1 MLQLDMERESSAR
14 SSKRSS
20 PRASSASKESMHE
33 VKARLEEENHALT
46 RKVMELEVSN
56 DALRKQL
63 VDTRRCPVCSY
74 LLLFSRC
81 CCYSVVEFHVTLGCQ
96 FLLFVIVVCYS
107 PSRTLTCV
115 FIFPHVDFGE
125 ECCREVSQMDTT
137 GADRRSMHV
146 LEQDHRRDAETI
158 KTLSGLREDA
168 ERKAQALQDEVSK
181 LKRELQDT
189 RARSQMAGGAP
200 PDLGGTYG
208 NAQLIQLRAVAEKRA
223 EEAEGSLKLEQHSVW
238 KLKQELKMLESRLS
252 EAGTRRSESS
262 ANSPKFQP
270 RDSQNSTMSLAST
283 SPSSFEL
290 QRMQRE
296 LKVMAELKEAAL
308 QSLESLRAEL
318 VDNVTNIEFSNLRID
333 SKIGSGSF
341 AEVYRGEWTRPCA
354 IKKLRG
360 LTKRRQ
366 LQDFYREAQILQ
378 MLNHAGIVQMM
389 GICMNIPELYL
400 VTELVVGGSLEG
412 KAFPILS
419 TICLIC
425 MCTKEWM
432 IE

>member
-1 MLQLDMERESSAR
+1 
-14 SSKRSS
+14 
-20 PRASSASKESMHE
+20 
-33 VKARLEEENHALT
+33 
-46 RKVMELEVSN
+46 
-56 DALRKQL
+56 
-63 VDTRRCPVCSY
+63 
-74 LLLFSRC
+74 
-81 CCYSVVEFHVTLGCQ
+81 
-96 FLLFVIVVCYS
+96 
-107 PSRTLTCV
+107 
-115 FIFPHVDFGE
+115 
-125 ECCREVSQMDTT
+125 MDTT
-137 GADRRSMHV
+137 GTDRRSMHIY
-146 LEQDHRRDAETI
+146 EQDHRRDAETI
-158 KTLSGLREDA
+158 KALSGLREDA
-168 ERKAQALQDEVSK
+168 ERKAQALQDELRNQGAEVLK
-181 LKRELQDT
+181 LKRELQET
-189 RARSQMAGGAP
+189 RARSQMAGGASP

-208 NAQLIQLRAVAEKRA
+208 NAQGTDLLQLIQLRAVAEKRA
-223 EEAEGSLKLEQHSVW
+223 EEAENCLKLEQQSVW

-252 EAGTRRSESS
+252 ESGTRRSESS

-270 RDSQNSTMSLAST
+270 RDSQNSTMSLTST
-283 SPSSFEL
+283 SPTSFEF

-318 VDNVTNIEFSNLRID
+318 VDGVTNIEFSNLRID

-432 IE
+432 ME